1 MCKISV
7 MQRINLGKPYD
18 EFIQSQIDS
27 GYFGTATEVIR
38 DSLRAKMA
46 ESENNRIVH
55 IRALLE
61 EGIESARNRPL
72 IEVTKESLNKIL
84 TKARKMSQDKY
95 KVPAYLKP

>member
-1 MCKISV
+1 
-7 MQRINLGKPYD
+7 MQRIKLGKPYD
-18 EFIQSQIDS
+18 DFIQSQIDT

-46 ESENNRIVH
+46 EAENNRIAH
-55 IRALLE
+55 IRALLD

-72 IEVTKESLNKIL
+72 IEVTKESLDKIFS
-84 TKARKMSQDKY
+84 KAKKMAKVKY